1 MSLKTSLANVHGNM
15 KRAFLCGHC
24 LCLQPLVMEF
34 RVGVNLVLDVD
45 HVTWVVCGFAGMDRD
60 WHGPCSW
67 EA

>member
-15 KRAFLCGHC
+15 TRAFLCGHC
-24 LCLQPLVMEF
+24 LLIQPLVMEF

-45 HVTWVVCGFAGMDRD
+45 HVTWVVRGFAGMDRD